1 MLKAINLTKSYKS
14 KIALAGLSVE
24 VLPGELVCLLGGPGS
39 GKSTAIDLF
48 LGFKSPSSGTANVE
62 GVAAGRATKATRA
75 GMAYVPPEFA
85 LYPELT
91 GRENIEFLVGVS
103 ELSPL
108 TSKQITELLIEF
120 GLDPGVLNI
129 PASQMTVAQKQ
140 RLGLAMGVAREAR
153 AFLLDDPTAKLSEDD
168 ALDLASLIRR
178 LSTGEVGGQPAA
190 ILMSTGNAEVAWG
203 ATKVALLEKG
213 RVKTLL
219 DSAKMPGPEM
229 AQRCAAH
236 MQAE

>member
-1 MLKAINLTKSYKS
+1 MLKAINLTKSYKN

-24 VLPGELVCLLGGPGS
+24 VLPGDLVCLLGGPGS

-48 LGFKSPSSGTANVE
+48 LGLKSPSSGTANVE
-62 GVAAGRATKATRA
+62 GVAAGRATKTSRS

-91 GRENIEFLVGVS
+91 GRENMDFLVGVS
-103 ELSPL
+103 ELDPL
-108 TSKQITELLIEF
+108 TNKQITELFIEL
-120 GLDPGVLNI
+120 GLDPKVLDTR
-129 PASQMTVAQKQ
+129 ASEMTVAQKQ

-153 AFLLDDPTAKLSEDD
+153 AFLLDDPTAKLSEDE

-190 ILMSTGNAEVAWG
+190 VLMTTSNPEVAWG
-203 ATKVALLEKG
+203 ASRVALLEKG
-213 RVKTLL
+213 RVKSMLDGATLG
-219 DSAKMPGPEM
+219 GPEM

-236 MQAE
+236 LQA